1 MNTFQAYAIMVITRP
16 ESGRLSRLL
25 NNPGVY
31 FELAGEDFVTGFGF
45 GVGQSD
51 WEKKVSLLTKI
62 ITCLSGTQSDDIAS
76 LDGKKIRVNLGGG
89 VQIVALGWI
98 DAPSIVPEN
107 VAPFIDEEGW
117 FYTERFE
124 TFCRA

>member
-1 MNTFQAYAIMVITRP
+1 MNTIQAFAIMVISHP

-45 GVGQSD
+45 GVGRSD

-62 ITCLSGTQSDDIAS
+62 ITCLSGTDSDDIAS
-76 LDGKKIRVNLGGG
+76 LEGKKIRVSLGGG
-89 VQIVALGWI
+89 VQIKALGWI
-98 DAPSIVPEN
+98 AAPDAIPEA
-107 VAPFIDEEGW
+107 VVPFIDEEGW
-117 FYTERFE
+117 FYPARFE
-124 TFCRA
+124 QFCIA